1 MARPRLYGV
10 IKSFEAKALK
20 KRNIAVKIADH
31 LTSFFGSME
40 FFVVNLLIFVA
51 WIAIN
56 TGQIHGI
63 APFDPYPFIL
73 LVTFVSL
80 EAIVLSTIVLMSQ
93 SRSGLISSLREEIH
107 LQVNLISERE
117 ITKVLQ
123 ILTKVAEK
131 QGINLQ
137 EDAELAEMLKN
148 IDESYIERKLEAEI
162 TPPKSEPFKL
172 FSEPVKR
179 VAEEMKS
186 FTKETTSS

>member
-20 KRNIAVKIADH
+20 KRNLAVKFADH

-40 FFVVNLLIFVA
+40 FFVVNLIIFVI
-51 WIAIN
+51 WILIN
-56 TGQIHGI
+56 TGQIKGME
-63 APFDPYPFIL
+63 PFDPYPFIL

-80 EAIVLSTIVLMSQ
+80 EAIILSTIVLMSQ
-93 SRSGLISSLREEIH
+93 SRSGLINSLREEIH

-123 ILTKVAEK
+123 VLTKLAEK
-131 QGINLQ
+131 QGVDLKDD
-137 EDAELAEMLKN
+137 EELAEMLKN

-162 TPPKSEPFKL
+162 APPKGESFKIISE
-172 FSEPVKR
+172 VKK
-179 VAEEMKS
+179 VAEEVKS
-186 FTKETTSS
+186 LTNIANNKE